1 MTMLSQE
8 QLDEKLSNYLTKDE
22 ERRQQKAQ
30 TTSLW
35 LNRTKGAEHAA
46 NGNLV
51 KPMTIYRGETGK
63 GYPTYEEPVADMQA
77 ILDGMNYIADARRN
91 GSIIDYGKVTQDPY
105 IGEWKNIAAEY
116 DARVKHAGANP
127 MMRSAAVGTDSDF
140 AAIDVVNVMATMVNT
155 ELRQFVLER
164 ALPVIGTP
172 QLTINVDTYTR
183 FTAETGVPEG
193 VMPTT
198 KRGGATRVLFNLTKD
213 VSTIAMTDESQLR
226 LVHDMWRQQID
237 NATTDFK
244 RIKANKIATL
254 LETATA
260 VSGADWTL
268 FTTDHN
274 TNSPF
279 KDVGSTADTITANN
293 GNATVLTSHDKAWRS
308 YSQSTFVKGVL
319 QAIPLPSIGQ
329 AKVITDVPGMPGY
342 NWYTDNEHTNT
353 ILMIFDP
360 SAVAMFQGP
369 VKTEQYRLSREGI
382 DGYVYRDWN
391 LPAILV
397 PGRVRKITGVTS

>member
-1 MTMLSQE
+1 MMISQE
-8 QLDEKLSNYLTKDE
+8 QVDEKLSGYLTKDE
-22 ERRQQKAQ
+22 ARRHEKAQ
-30 TTSLW
+30 STSLW

-51 KPMTIYRGETGK
+51 KPMHVYIGETGK
-63 GYPTYEEPVADMQA
+63 GLPTYDEPVADMQQ
-77 ILDGMNYIADARRN
+77 IIDGINTVADQRRS
-91 GSIIDYGKVTQDPY
+91 GSIPDYGKITQDPF
-105 IGEWKNIAAEY
+105 IGEWKAIAQEY
-116 DARVKHAGANP
+116 DARVRHAGANP
-127 MMRSAAVGTDSDF
+127 LMRSAAVGTDSDF

-155 ELRQFVLER
+155 ELRTFVLER

-172 QLTINVDTYTR
+172 QLTINVDTFTR

-198 KRGGATRVLFNLTKD
+198 KRAGATRALFNLTKD

-244 RIKANKIATL
+244 RIKANKIATT
-254 LETATA
+254 LEAAPNPVT
-260 VSGADWTL
+260 GADWTA

-279 KDVGSTADTITANN
+279 KDIGSTSDTIFANN
-293 GNATVLTSHDKAWRS
+293 GSPNVITSHDKTWRG
-308 YSQSTFVKGVL
+308 YTQSTYVKGVL
-319 QAIPLPSIGQ
+319 QAIPLPNMSM
-329 AKVITDVPGMPGY
+329 AKVITDVPGMPGFT
-342 NWYTDNEHTNT
+342 WYTDNEHTST
-353 ILMIFDP
+353 IAMIFDP
-360 SAVAMFQGP
+360 AAVAMFQGP
-369 VKTEQYRLSREGI
+369 VKTEQYRLSREGV
-382 DGYVYRDWN
+382 DGFVYRDWN

-397 PGRVRKITGVTS
+397 PGRIRKVTGVVT